1 MSNPPKYID
10 INEPLTP
17 QTVTTIVVPEDVRQ
31 QLTWVRNDTRQCM
44 TDIYMLKQDYNKLM
58 NNCSGSSLAKLE
70 DRISALEKIV
80 RRLEDYIEN
89 WLDVQI

>member
-58 NNCSGSSLAKLE
+58 NNCSGSPLARLE
-70 DRISALEKIV
+70 DRIEALEKIV
-80 RRLEDYIEN
+80 WRLEDYIEN

>member
-10 INEPLTP
+10 VNESLTP

-44 TDIYMLKQDYNKLM
+44 TDIYMLRQDYNKLM
-58 NNCSGSSLAKLE
+58 NNSSGSPLAKLE
-70 DRISALEKIV
+70 DRISALENIV

-89 WLDVQI
+89 GIDIK